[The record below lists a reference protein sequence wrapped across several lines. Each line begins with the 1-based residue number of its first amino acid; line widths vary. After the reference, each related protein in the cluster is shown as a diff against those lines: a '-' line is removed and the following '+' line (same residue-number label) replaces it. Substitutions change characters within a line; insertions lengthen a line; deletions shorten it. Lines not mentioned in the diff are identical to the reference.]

1 MTTSTVM
8 SLTPCQQK
16 SLPLYYQGALSLLN
30 STRPVHFSQACA
42 AIREA
47 YALMD
52 LAAPLIVW
60 GESPVA
66 MDFEAVASDR
76 WGAFLGGHLEGE
88 RERFSQSIEAQLSWP
103 VQMALE
109 ESLRHPLLE
118 VPYTTQL
125 LEQLERNHP
134 RLAGLWQRGIKP
146 ELWLES
152 LAVEAFALETLG
164 CQHNRQAWKALSGLV
179 QHCGWLLPYEGVC
192 FVSDRPRQLYLNSQ
206 GQLHGEGEVALAF
219 RDGFSLYAY
228 QGVRLPEHYGR
239 LHPRQ
244 WQARWIAEEPD
255 PALRQILL
263 DGIGYGRLVQELAG
277 KVLDQW
283 HNSSLVQ
290 LEIAGLEEPILL
302 LKRCCPQTQ
311 VMDVLRVPPYLRS
324 AQSAACWV
332 HWNLQVVE
340 I

>member
-1 MTTSTVM
+1 MTTSTIL
-8 SLTPCQQK
+8 SLTPCQQNA
-16 SLPLYYQGALSLLN
+16 LPLYHQGALSLLH
-30 STRPVHFSQACA
+30 STRPVNFAQACT

-47 YALMD
+47 YHLMG
-52 LAAPLIVW
+52 LATPLIVW

-66 MDFEAVASDR
+66 MDFETVASEH
-76 WGAFLGGHLEGE
+76 WGEFLGDRLEAE
-88 RERFSQSIEAQLSWP
+88 RDRFTQSIESQLSWP

-134 RLAGLWQRGIKP
+134 SQARLWQTAVKP

-152 LAVEAFALETLG
+152 LAVEAFALEVLG
-164 CQHNRQAWKALSGLV
+164 CDYNNQAWKAWSAVV

-192 FVSDRPRQLYLNSQ
+192 FVCDRPRQLRLNGQ

-219 RDGFSLYAY
+219 SDGLSLYANA
-228 QGVRLPEHYGR
+228 GVRLPEHYGR

-255 PALRQILL
+255 PLL
-263 DGIGYGRLVQELAG
+263 QQVLMEGVGYGRLVQELAG
-277 KVLDQW
+277 EVLNEW
-283 HNSSLVQ
+283 NNSSLIQ
-290 LEIAGLEEPILL
+290 LEIMGLEEPILL

-311 VMDVLRVPPYLRS
+311 MMDVLRVPPYLRS

-340 I
+340 V